1 MQGVVAAQANKLYT
15 PLPMVTGRQIR
26 AALGLLDWTLHELAE
41 QSGVPWHTV
50 RRMTKATDIPTQSA
64 QKVAA
69 VEAAL
74 VAAGVEFIED
84 DGVKLRRPSAQ

>member
-1 MQGVVAAQANKLYT
+1 MISM
-15 PLPMVTGRQIR
+15 PMITGRQIR
-26 AALGLLDWTLHELAE
+26 GACGLLGWNLKQFAE
-41 QSGVPWHTV
+41 RSGVSWATV
-50 RRMTKATDIPTQSA
+50 QRMQMENGIPGQSA

-69 VEAAL
+69 VETAL